1 MKYLLSLLAIL
12 LNIGIA
18 SAQIEVTDST
28 STGWGGGTNVDVTP
42 GKPTGKVTS
51 LSLSK
56 NRLLLSGGQTAQL
69 VAVINADAADKSV
82 TWSSSDETVATV
94 DANGL
99 VTTKAQE
106 KNTVTIYAV
115 SNAVP
120 TLKDSCVITITNPT
134 AAVFPESISLNI
146 TDTFPRL
153 EASISIL

>member
-12 LNIGIA
+12 LNRGIA

-69 VAVINADAADKSV
+69 VAAVNADAANKSV
-82 TWSSSDETVATV
+82 TWSVADKSIATV
-94 DANGL
+94 SANGL
-99 VTTKAQE
+99 VTAVTTGQTVVTAISVDGGLTAQCLVTV
-106 KNTVTIYAV
+106 KN
-115 SNAVP
+115 NAKVYVERI
-120 TLKDSCVITITNPT
+120 TLDIDDKVEQTLSEWFG
-134 AAVFPESISLNI
+134 A
-146 TDTFPRL
+146 
-153 EASISIL
+153 